1 MWGLGDAYV
10 IEDGEHTILVDA
22 GYAGFGKDYGKRV
35 VLPYLKHK
43 GIEKIDLM
51 VMTHPHADHIGG
63 LETVLKKITIREI
76 WDTHN
81 DFESSVYDRILKG
94 AEQNKSTIRYPQPG
108 DIYQLGEMK
117 LTILYPDFA
126 IAMSMKNINNSSIV
140 FRLDYK
146 DHSFLFTGDAEIQA
160 ERILAN
166 LDSLLNVDVLKVG
179 HHGSSTS
186 SIMSM
191 VNHVSPKYAVISVG
205 ENNRYGHPSEKIVQR
220 WVDIGAEVFR
230 SDESGAVI
238 IAVDGEG
245 MSINPMIP

>member
-1 MWGLGDAYV
+1 M
-10 IEDGEHTILVDA
+10 
-22 GYAGFGKDYGKRV
+22 
-35 VLPYLKHK
+35 LK
-43 GIEKIDLM
+43 I
-51 VMTHPHADHIGG
+51 
-63 LETVLKKITIREI
+63 ITISEI

-81 DFESSVYDRILKG
+81 DFESSVYDRILAG
-94 AEQNKSTIRYPQPG
+94 LELNKSYIRFPDPG

-117 LTILYPDFA
+117 LTILYPDSV
-126 IAMSMKNINNSSIV
+126 IAMSTKNINNSSIV

-146 DHSFLFTGDAEIQA
+146 DHSFLFIGDAEIQA

-166 LDSLLNVDVLKVG
+166 LDSLLNVDVLKEG

-205 ENNRYGHPSEKIVQR
+205 KNNRYGHPSEKIVQR
-220 WVDIGAEVFR
+220 WVDTGAEVFR

-238 IAVDGEG
+238 IAIDGGG
-245 MSINPMIP
+245 MSINSMIP

>member
-1 MWGLGDAYV
+1 
-10 IEDGEHTILVDA
+10 
-22 GYAGFGKDYGKRV
+22 
-35 VLPYLKHK
+35 
-43 GIEKIDLM
+43 
-51 VMTHPHADHIGG
+51 
-63 LETVLKKITIREI
+63 
-76 WDTHN
+76 
-81 DFESSVYDRILKG
+81 
-94 AEQNKSTIRYPQPG
+94 
-108 DIYQLGEMK
+108 LGEMK
-117 LTILYPDFA
+117 LTILYPDST

-146 DHSFLFTGDAEIQA
+146 DHSFLFIGDAEIKA

-191 VNHVSPKYAVISVG
+191 VNHVSPKYAVISAG
-205 ENNRYGHPSEKIVQR
+205 KNNRFGHPSEKIVQR

>member
-1 MWGLGDAYV
+1 MWEGDACV

-22 GYAGFGKDYGKRV
+22 GYAVLGKDYGKRV

-43 GIEKIDLM
+43 GIDKIDLM

-81 DFESSVYDRILKG
+81 DFESSIYDRNLKG
-94 AEQNKSTIRYPQPG
+94 AERYKSTIRYPQPG

-117 LTILYPDFA
+117 LTILYPDSA

-146 DHSFLFTGDAEIQA
+146 DHSFLFIGDAEIQA

-205 ENNRYGHPSEKIVQR
+205 ENNCYGYPSEKIVQR
-220 WVDIGAEVFR
+220 WVDTSAEVFR

-238 IAVDGEG
+238 IAIDGEE

>member
-1 MWGLGDAYV
+1 M
-10 IEDGEHTILVDA
+10 
-22 GYAGFGKDYGKRV
+22 
-35 VLPYLKHK
+35 LKN
-43 GIEKIDLM
+43 
-51 VMTHPHADHIGG
+51 
-63 LETVLKKITIREI
+63 ITIREI

-81 DFESSVYDRILKG
+81 DFESSVYDRILAG
-94 AEQNKSTIRYPQPG
+94 AELNKSYIRFLDPG
-108 DIYQLGEMK
+108 DIYQLGKMK
-117 LTILYPDFA
+117 LTILYPDSA

-205 ENNRYGHPSEKIVQR
+205 KNNRYVHPSENIVQR
-220 WVDIGAEVFR
+220 
-230 SDESGAVI
+230 
-238 IAVDGEG
+238 
-245 MSINPMIP
+245 